1 MTTDRKSTG
10 SQRPTLADVAAAV
23 GVHTSLVSR
32 VLRDDPRGFA
42 SAETRSRILA
52 AAESLGYRANVAAR
66 GLRNART
73 TTLGLLLPG
82 FTSPMYTALAKSVEE
97 HAAARGYG
105 LVLGTHAAGDPHET
119 ITNMLMQG
127 RVDAM
132 LVASGRIE
140 DQALRRLAEWA
151 PHRVVL
157 LNRQVRAVKASVVLR
172 DGDAAALAVQRL
184 ADLGHRRI
192 GGVFGPA
199 SLDTMVRRRHGY
211 REAIRSTGADAL
223 TVSLEG
229 RDYAAGFSG
238 AKRLLAAE
246 ANRPTAIFAAT
257 FPMGVGALAAAQ
269 AMGLAVP
276 EQLSIVALHD
286 DDLAGFLTPA
296 LTTVALPVKELGIEA
311 VELALDMAAGGEP
324 RRVVV
329 PQSPHLI
336 ERASTA
342 AIR

>member
-1 MTTDRKSTG
+1 MTADRKPTG
-10 SQRPTLADVAAAV
+10 PRRPTLADVAAAV

-42 SAETRSRILA
+42 SAETRSRILET
-52 AAESLGYRANVAAR
+52 AEALGYTANVAAR

-97 HAAARGYG
+97 HAAARSYG

-140 DQALRRLAEWA
+140 DKALRRLAEWA

-192 GGVFGPA
+192 GGVFGPP
-199 SLDTMVRRRHGY
+199 SLDTMVRRRTGTG
-211 REAIRSTGADAL
+211 RRFAGQGPRRSPSRSKGATTLPASA
-223 TVSLEG
+223 VHS
-229 RDYAAGFSG
+229 GFW
-238 AKRLLAAE
+238 RL
-246 ANRPTAIFAAT
+246 RPTARRRSSRRRSPWEWAHSR
-257 FPMGVGALAAAQ
+257 L
-269 AMGLAVP
+269 
-276 EQLSIVALHD
+276 
-286 DDLAGFLTPA
+286 
-296 LTTVALPVKELGIEA
+296 
-311 VELALDMAAGGEP
+311 P
-324 RRVVV
+324 RRWASRFPNSSRSSRCTTTIWPASSHRRSRPWLSPSRNSESRRSNSPWTWPPEGNHAESWFPRV
-329 PQSPHLI
+329 PI
-336 ERASTA
+336 
-342 AIR
+342 

>member
-1 MTTDRKSTG
+1 MTTDRKPTG
-10 SQRPTLADVAAAV
+10 PRRPTLADVAAAV

-66 GLRNART
+66 GLRNARA

-105 LVLGTHAAGDPHET
+105 LVLGTHAAGDPNET

-132 LVASGRIE
+132 LVASGHIE
-140 DQALRRLAEWA
+140 DAALRRLAEWA

-172 DGDAAALAVQRL
+172 DADAAALAVQHL

-192 GGVFGPA
+192 GGVFGPP

-211 REAIRSTGADAL
+211 REAIRSTEAEAL

-238 AKRLLAAE
+238 TQRLLAAGS
-246 ANRPTAIFAAT
+246 RPTAIFAAT
-257 FPMGVGALAAAQ
+257 FPMGVGALAAAR
-269 AMGLAVP
+269 AADLAVP

-286 DDLAGFLTPA
+286 DDLAGYLSPA
-296 LTTVALPVKELGIEA
+296 LTTVALPVKELGVQA

-329 PQSPHLI
+329 PQSPRLI

-342 AIR
+342 GVR

>member
-1 MTTDRKSTG
+1 MIKGPKPTG
-10 SQRPTLADVAAAV
+10 PRRPTLADVAAAA

-52 AAESLGYRANVAAR
+52 AAEALGYRANVAAR

-97 HAAARGYG
+97 HAALKGYG
-105 LVLGTHAAGDPHET
+105 LVMGTHAAGDPHET

-140 DQALRRLAEWA
+140 DKALRQLAEWA

-157 LNRQVRAVKASVVLR
+157 LNRQVMAVRASVVLR
-172 DGDAAALAVQRL
+172 DSDAAALAVRHL

-192 GGVFGPA
+192 GGVFGPP
-199 SLDTMVRRRHGY
+199 SLDTMVRRLQGY
-211 REAIRSTGADAL
+211 RAAVRSTGVEAL
-223 TVSLEG
+223 TASCKE
-229 RDYAAGFSG
+229 RDYAAGFNG
-238 AKRLLAAE
+238 VQRLLADG
-246 ANRPTAIFAAT
+246 ANPPTAIFAAT
-257 FPMGVGALAAAQ
+257 FPMGVGALAAAR
-269 AMGLAVP
+269 AMGLTVP
-276 EQLSIVALHD
+276 EQLSVIALHD
-286 DDLAGFLTPA
+286 DDLAGFLTPP
-296 LTTVALPVKELGIEA
+296 LTTVALPVKELGVQA

-324 RRVVV
+324 RRIVV
-329 PQSPHLI
+329 PQSPEVI
-336 ERASTA
+336 ERASTSA
-342 AIR
+342 VR